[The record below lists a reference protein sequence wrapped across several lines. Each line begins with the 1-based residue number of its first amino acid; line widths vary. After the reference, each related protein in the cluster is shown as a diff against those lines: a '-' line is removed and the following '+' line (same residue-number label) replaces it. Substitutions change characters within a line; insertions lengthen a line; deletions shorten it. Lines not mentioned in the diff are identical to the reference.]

1 MAYFRL
7 GELNKRLRIVDFII
21 FFTCSNVIISLN
33 KLIGGFH
40 NFIGDNPDL
49 LAKNELYWRK
59 WLVYWRKFVFI
70 GELEI
75 IMNFFQFNNP
85 IISLINH
92 TSPSSSKPPS
102 RSLVESN
109 PIWIH

>member
-1 MAYFRL
+1 VNSKNAS
-7 GELNKRLRIVDFII
+7 EEWN
-21 FFTCSNVIISLN
+21 FTTFCTRSNVIISIN

-49 LAKNELYWRK
+49 LAKNEFYWRK

-75 IMNFFQFNNP
+75 IMVFFQFNNP
-85 IISLINH
+85 IISVI
-92 TSPSSSKPPS
+92 TS
-102 RSLVESN
+102 LF
-109 PIWIH
+109 IIQF